1 MILGIREGK
10 LFKGRLNISRMNIL
24 EATVKVDGL
33 NDDVLVL
40 GSKYQNRGLNADIV
54 CLQILPE
61 KDWVQNFK
69 ESEPIN
75 IVDEQVIPQGI
86 GENDAILQKEDQ
98 GSMAL
103 AEAEEQA
110 HQSKIK
116 ITMM

>member
-54 CLQILPE
+54 CL
-61 KDWVQNFK
+61 
-69 ESEPIN
+69 
-75 IVDEQVIPQGI
+75 
-86 GENDAILQKEDQ
+86 
-98 GSMAL
+98 
-103 AEAEEQA
+103 
-110 HQSKIK
+110 
-116 ITMM
+116 